1 MAKKIFDQNSIE
13 RSILA
18 DYYHLCENFWIPEPI
33 EDDNPDDYW
42 GRLMKECDKFIQK
55 YDGNIF
61 ARFIAHALMD
71 SKNQESL
78 EAKEAKYD

>member
-1 MAKKIFDQNSIE
+1 MARYSFKKGSKEWNMMGDF
-13 RSILA
+13 
-18 DYYHLCENFWIPEPI
+18 YKLCEDFWIPEPI
-33 EDDNPDDYW
+33 EDNNPDDYW

-61 ARFIAHALMD
+61 ARFITHALMD

-78 EAKEAKYD
+78 EAKEAEHG